1 MNLNE
6 EFIAIQKD
14 LEKSKDEL
22 EKLQQSNTTL
32 SLRVGVANEKE
43 NGLQNSQRQLQTK
56 VKHLELARDKAV
68 ATSTSLQMEI
78 NRILQQQ
85 QPESQDCN
93 SNLARWKKH
102 TCQEI
107 KRRDYVIHNL
117 RLQNTEL
124 ITKAEKDYRQCDSS
138 QSQLA
143 NLERCIQKE
152 RTDHKILLD
161 TLEKE
166 LFDIN
171 RIFAAE
177 QKQRNN
183 VMTEKMDLEQKYSSL
198 QELNFANGR
207 EIQRLHDEG
216 KRMRQEY
223 AATKL
228 SLQMNIDDLN
238 TTLGEERTSFLEE
251 KDGLVMAKDDIKYH
265 IDVTSDINKCKNQQL
280 TQSLEEYEKSNQIIR
295 SQIESMQNKSITDLK
310 CMQCQYQEK
319 LVEIQVSFEEQIK
332 QNQDLVS
339 NLCATREEKMK
350 LQLSLKKMDGDLYKN
365 NQRVKVAEDKVSYL
379 TGQLHDNLSDQNDK
393 LSQIKKLKME
403 VQQLKIERLHS

>member
-365 NQRVKVAEDKVSYL
+365 NQRVKVAEDKVLYL